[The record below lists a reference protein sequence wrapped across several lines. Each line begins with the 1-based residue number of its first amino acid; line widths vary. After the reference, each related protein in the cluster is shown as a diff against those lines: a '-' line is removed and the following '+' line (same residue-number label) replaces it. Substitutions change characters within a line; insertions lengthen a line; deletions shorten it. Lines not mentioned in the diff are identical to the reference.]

1 MRKKGGIGRTLK
13 YGGIY
18 AERVFFMI
26 FFMVA
31 VYGIIYYFQGG
42 VGEGN
47 NNSLMTPVYF
57 GIVSLIVLAVIQL
70 MNNTRYIPISISFG
84 SPRKET
90 FIGTQWINLILIVQC
105 IAVLGIYFILVPSN
119 SDGVET
125 LILFLYVI
133 LLVIFS
139 GLGQLIGAASIKFG
153 KVGAFLIAM
162 FVLIIIITGIVAI
175 ALVGEFNVEISI
187 NGFSLL
193 YKFIAVFVAVIVYL
207 CGAYINYLVLKNYEV
222 RA

>member
-1 MRKKGGIGRTLK
+1 MKNI
-13 YGGIY
+13 
-18 AERVFFMI
+18 
-26 FFMVA
+26 
-31 VYGIIYYFQGG
+31 
-42 VGEGN
+42 
-47 NNSLMTPVYF
+47 
-57 GIVSLIVLAVIQL
+57 
-70 MNNTRYIPISISFG
+70 
-84 SPRKET
+84 
-90 FIGTQWINLILIVQC
+90 LILIINLANLYRKQN
-105 IAVLGIYFILVPSN
+105 LNWYGKKTKL
-119 SDGVET
+119 ET